1 MNHRIAVALVLAL
14 ALSGC
19 SFKATIE
26 QTTDTTSNVT
36 GTTSS
41 GRSWFTGEGQVR
53 QDQKVNAF
61 AHLTFD
67 QLKQDLA
74 VGHGE
79 YLDSLTTLMGVLP
92 EEQPL
97 VAAWLQSRY
106 ATLIP
111 SERTTPAQMLAAM
124 DRERTAASPGRNEP
138 ARNNRDL

>member
-1 MNHRIAVALVLAL
+1 MNHRIAVALVLTL

-26 QTTDTTSNVT
+26 QTTDTTSNMT

-79 YLDSLTTLMGVLP
+79 YLDSLTALMGVSP

-97 VAAWLQSRY
+97 VAAWLQARY
-106 ATLIP
+106 TTLIP
-111 SERTTPAQMLAAM
+111 SEGTTPAQMLAAL
-124 DRERTAASPGRNEP
+124 DRER
-138 ARNNRDL
+138 RDAPPTRHER